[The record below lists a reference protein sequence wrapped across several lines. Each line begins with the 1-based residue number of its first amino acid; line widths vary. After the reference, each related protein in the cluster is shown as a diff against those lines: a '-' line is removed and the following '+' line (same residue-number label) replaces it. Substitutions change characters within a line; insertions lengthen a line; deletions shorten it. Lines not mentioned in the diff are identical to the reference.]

1 MRERIILVSK
11 RAAATLCLFAGM
23 LAMTN
28 ESLMRSATNP
38 QEVRLEQNRLAKERL
53 LEKLKAPVATT
64 KTQGQARS
72 LRESLAQDEFGD
84 TNPFAALA
92 DVEPI
97 NAVFAKGVKAFERTT
112 YRSPDHQGE
121 SGYDLLQYEV
131 EHPHGGKSIIVA
143 YLERPVLTA
152 TRNVGALDERIPF
165 VMVMSHEGE
174 QAVYSYYRSGSL
186 LEQNKISWAEAQG
199 LVAQR
204 LNASVPFLSVSR

>member
-1 MRERIILVSK
+1 MKQKILVITK
-11 RAAATLCLFAGM
+11 RVAATLCLFAGM

-28 ESLMRSATNP
+28 ESLLRSSTNTK
-38 QEVRLEQNRLAKERL
+38 EAKLEQSRQAKERL
-53 LEKLKAPVATT
+53 LEKLKTPVATT
-64 KTQGQARS
+64 KAQGQAKA
-72 LRESLAQDEFGD
+72 LRDSLAQDEFID
-84 TNPFAALA
+84 TNPFATLA
-92 DVEPI
+92 DVGPI
-97 NAVFAKGVKAFERTT
+97 NAVFAKGVKNFERTT
-112 YRSPDHQGE
+112 FRSPDHQGE

-131 EHPHGGKSIIVA
+131 EHPGGGKSIIVA

-152 TRNVGALDERIPF
+152 SRNVGAIDERIPF

-186 LEQNKISWAEAQG
+186 IEQTKISWTDAQS